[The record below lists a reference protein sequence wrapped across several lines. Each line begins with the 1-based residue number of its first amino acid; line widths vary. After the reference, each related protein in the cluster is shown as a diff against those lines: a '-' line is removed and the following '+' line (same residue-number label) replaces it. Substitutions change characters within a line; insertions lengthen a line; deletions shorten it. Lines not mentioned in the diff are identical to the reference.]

1 MQISFKPMLQPQ
13 HTRTQ
18 KKTVRDPHPPSHRLL
33 ASFSDARDLGRW
45 KVFSDAAHGGTTEA
59 SLAPSG
65 LFPGTAEFRG
75 ALAGPG
81 AAGRARSGFAGM
93 TVQLGGGSEE
103 DEAESEAEDARERL
117 SARAAGDGG
126 EAGSAS
132 SRPAPPPLRAP
143 PPPPLDLSAIAAL
156 RLRVRNGDGR
166 PWVVSLRTENWL
178 VGDAGGGGCH
188 DVWQA
193 FLFAPDAR
201 KGRAAAGAGTGRG
214 RAGAA
219 GGGGG
224 SGGSS
229 GSSIEGDRD
238 QGWTTAEL
246 PLSRFLLTHRGRLV
260 EARVSMNAARVVSL
274 GLAPAPLPSSPSPSS
289 SGGTFDGGRV
299 ETGGEE
305 EAPPPAA
312 EGAFCLGLEC
322 ITAVSTTRG
331 LLTREEAEEAER
343 VVRERELRERREKLI
358 K

>member
-59 SLAPSG
+59 SLTPSG

-126 EAGSAS
+126 EAGGADKRVAAPAAPAS
-132 SRPAPPPLRAP
+132 P
-143 PPPPLDLSAIAAL
+143 
-156 RLRVRNGDGR
+156 VK
-166 PWVVSLRTENWL
+166 
-178 VGDAGGGGCH
+178 
-188 DVWQA
+188 Q
-193 FLFAPDAR
+193 
-201 KGRAAAGAGTGRG
+201 AGAQ
-214 RAGAA
+214 

-224 SGGSS
+224 AVQDAASFAKSMTSKLFAAVLGKP
-229 GSSIEGDRD
+229 GD
-238 QGWTTAEL
+238 
-246 PLSRFLLTHRGRLV
+246 
-260 EARVSMNAARVVSL
+260 AA
-274 GLAPAPLPSSPSPSS
+274 
-289 SGGTFDGGRV
+289 
-299 ETGGEE
+299 
-305 EAPPPAA
+305 
-312 EGAFCLGLEC
+312 
-322 ITAVSTTRG
+322 
-331 LLTREEAEEAER
+331 
-343 VVRERELRERREKLI
+343 
-358 K
+358 